1 MNNTKL
7 PEDEQ
12 NNQYGLNLQTE
23 LTDILVTVN
32 AFVILNRTG
41 I

>member
-7 PEDEQ
+7 SEDEQ

-32 AFVILNRTG
+32 AFVLLNRTG

>member
-7 PEDEQ
+7 SEDEQ
-12 NNQYGLNLQTE
+12 NNQYGLKLQAE